1 MVRRGLPQGGTRAT
15 LVDRMV
21 KVLREEEEG
30 KKIEGEM
37 KPSENK
43 MAESHQDVQGV
54 LNNGVMRSA

>member
-1 MVRRGLPQGGTRAT
+1 MVRRGLPQGGTRGA

-21 KVLREEEEG
+21 KVLMEEEEG
-30 KKIEGEM
+30 KKVEEEM

-54 LNNGVMRSA
+54 LDNGVMRSA